1 MGDRGKNKIFSVRS
15 IKCFFFFNCPAIQQ
29 GKRNDNNEKGIS
41 PNFSVDYCVYF
52 FKNWWKVEEVL
63 GIGIK
68 DLLNSSRAHEKE
80 IIFLF
85 PI

>member
-1 MGDRGKNKIFSVRS
+1 MYFKNR
-15 IKCFFFFNCPAIQQ
+15 PAIQQ
-29 GKRNDNNEKGIS
+29 GKRNDYNNEKGIS
-41 PNFSVDYCVYF
+41 PNFSVNCVYF
-52 FKNWWKVEEVL
+52 PKNWWKVEEVL